1 MLTFRTLL
9 QPQLRIFLIPWVKKS
24 SIACSKSRD
33 YGSSGPVRYIPK
45 KSSKINKLENDQLPK
60 DSKKKEDC
68 KLSDTSALVN
78 EIRYGGSGEEKN
90 IYFGEKPRYKRR
102 PASSLP
108 FSVSEKGQVDHDP
121 GAMGYE
127 LIEEPELVIEEL
139 ESHQKKHHDQDVLQ
153 SVKSK
158 HDAEN
163 LAIKLLAT
171 RAFTAVELKKKLHGQ
186 RFSENIIESVIN
198 DFQSRGLIND
208 GLYAEAFCRSRWS
221 SSSWGPKRI
230 KQALYQK
237 GVSEVE
243 AEKAIKLVFQDEE
256 CGEDGKSS
264 HGLSK
269 LSMDHLFVQASKQW
283 LRGQDAPKE
292 TRKSRIIR
300 WLQYRGFHWEVI
312 SSIVKKLESEF
323 PP

>member
-171 RAFTAVELKKKLHGQ
+171 R
-186 RFSENIIESVIN
+186 
-198 DFQSRGLIND
+198 GLIND